1 MAATR
6 LTPAER
12 TAVDEAAKAAGVS
25 TSDLIRDALVAQLG
39 LERPK
44 TRTGPRSASPR
55 AAQRSMSPS
64 AKNGGGR

>member
-39 LERPK
+39 LDPS
-44 TRTGPRSASPR
+44 RTGPRSASPR